1 MGFPG
6 YRRSLRTSVAFLG
19 MAAAGAS
26 ALVGLQGSFAAA
38 AVADAI
44 TVTPASGTAITV
56 DEGNLVDGQLVAKF
70 TDSGNTG
77 GNTKCD
83 EQYLATINWGDG
95 STSTASSTGGTISWE
110 ISEVP
115 TGVFDVFGSH
125 TYADSGPYNISVS
138 VVDNSEDAESS
149 GAAVN
154 TDTAAVGDAS
164 LARHGN
170 NSNRGFYTAV
180 EGQSITVAADF
191 QDQRPF
197 EKGAN
202 RDAGITGTI
211 DWGDGTAL
219 QTVPASAPS
228 SDICDCSGPQYFEI
242 TASHVYDAAIPASA
256 VYQIVV
262 TALDDGGTSATT
274 DLQAMISDGALTAG
288 SDLKIATA
296 ATSTFSVLVGSFTDD
311 AGAQAA
317 VSDFVAT
324 IDWGDNTTSTGT
336 VTQTGSGAFNVDGSH
351 AYATTGTKNITATVT
366 DEEGSTVTLKETATV
381 GAAPVAPVAPVVL
394 PATGQPHQPSQP
406 ALPLIPL
413 ALLAL
418 GLVGLATGGRILA
431 KTRR

>member
-6 YRRSLRTSVAFLG
+6 YRRSLRTSLAYIG
-19 MAAAGAS
+19 MAAATAS
-26 ALVGLQGSFAAA
+26 ALVVLQNGMAFAD
-38 AVADAI
+38 DAI
-44 TVTPASGTAITV
+44 TVTPASGTPFTV
-56 DEGNLVDGQLVAKF
+56 GEGNLAVRKLVGTF
-70 TDSGNTG
+70 TDTGNPG
-77 GNTKCD
+77 GGVCNTQ
-83 EQYLATINWGDG
+83 QYVATINWGDG
-95 STSTASSTGGTISWE
+95 SSSPGSISCE
-110 ISEVP
+110 LNSDDVP
-115 TGVFDVFGSH
+115 TGTFDVRGSH
-125 TYADSGPYNISVS
+125 TYADSSDAYSISLS

-154 TDTAAVGDAS
+154 TDTAAVLDAGLS
-164 LARHGN
+164 GRGN
-170 NSNRGFYTAV
+170 NSTRGFYTAV

-191 QDQRPF
+191 QDHRQF
-197 EKGAN
+197 ADGAS

>member
-6 YRRSLRTSVAFLG
+6 SVRSIRRSLAFLA

-26 ALVGLQGSFAAA
+26 ALVGLQGSLAA
-38 AVADAI
+38 AVTDAI
-44 TVTPASGTAITV
+44 TVAPASGSAITV
-56 DEGNLVDGQLVAKF
+56 GEGVLVEGQLVAKF
-70 TDSGNTG
+70 TDTGNAG
-77 GNTKCD
+77 GNTNCE

-95 STSTASSTGGTISWE
+95 STSTASSTGGTITCE
-110 ISEVP
+110 QGDGP

-125 TYADSGPYNISVS
+125 TYADSGPYKLSVS

-154 TDTAAVGDAS
+154 TDTAAVLDAS
-164 LARHGN
+164 LARRGN
-170 NSNRGFYTAV
+170 NSPRGFYTAV

-191 QDQRPF
+191 QDQRSF

-228 SDICDCSGPQYFEI
+228 SDICDCSGSQYFEI
-242 TASHVYDAAIPASA
+242 TASHVYDAPIPASA
-256 VYQIVV
+256 LYHIVL
-262 TALDDGGTSATT
+262 TAMDDGGALSKNDLVAT
-274 DLQAMISDGALTAG
+274 ISDGALTAG

-296 ATSTFSVLVGSFTDD
+296 ATSTFSVVVGSFTDE

-317 VSDFVAT
+317 ASDFVAT
-324 IDWGDNTTSTGT
+324 INWGDSTTSSGK

-406 ALPLIPL
+406 AMPPIPL